1 MYDLLENWLRHK
13 SDMVNIEAARAICDM
28 RNVTATELYRPVAG
42 SFSPSFPLSLTP
54 SLLRL
59 SSPAHDQSSPLSLSV
74 LQLFLTSPK
83 PALKFAAIR
92 TLNKLAQSHPA
103 AVASCNHEMENMITD
118 QNRSMATYAITTLL
132 KVRLL
137 LPFLSQSTRVPLRR
151 DLPFSARLRR

>member
-13 SDMVNIEAARAICDM
+13 SDMVNIEAARAICEM
-28 RNVTATELYRPVAG
+28 RNVTAAELYRPVA
-42 SFSPSFPLSLTP
+42 
-54 SLLRL
+54 
-59 SSPAHDQSSPLSLSV
+59 V

-132 KVRLL
+132 KVGGSRLAGVTCWL
-137 LPFLSQSTRVPLRR
+137 TRSLAPSPR
-151 DLPFSARLRR
+151 PARSNR